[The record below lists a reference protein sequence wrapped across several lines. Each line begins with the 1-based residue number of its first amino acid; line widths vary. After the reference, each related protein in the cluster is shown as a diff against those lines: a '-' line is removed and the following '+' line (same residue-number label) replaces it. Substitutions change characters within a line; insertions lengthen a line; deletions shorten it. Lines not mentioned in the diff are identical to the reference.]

1 MTRKG
6 ILYQYNEEID
16 GAKKESFTLE
26 SSGKFSE
33 EENKARELAKVFYQC
48 CIFRPTH
55 IRYVHRTSTYIT
67 PPIFV

>member
-48 CIFRPTH
+48 CIF
-55 IRYVHRTSTYIT
+55 
-67 PPIFV
+67 